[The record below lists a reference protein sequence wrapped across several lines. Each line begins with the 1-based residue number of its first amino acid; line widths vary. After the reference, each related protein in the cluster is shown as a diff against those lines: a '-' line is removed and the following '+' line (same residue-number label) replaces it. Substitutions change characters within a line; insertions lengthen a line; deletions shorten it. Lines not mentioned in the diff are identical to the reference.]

1 MHRLEFYMI
10 HKSDKDSNEVQSRG
24 CGLVGSTL
32 VDFLYDLSSN
42 PAEVYLQ
49 GFCKIFQK
57 FLKETKSTSSVPL
70 YC

>member
-57 FLKETKSTSSVPL
+57 
-70 YC
+70 